1 MHKSLQFD
9 DFFDKNFKILISRDF
24 DIFTEEAF
32 YSKLVGS
39 PCIKV
44 GSRSLTNRCFGGEKS
59 ARTFYLIYFG
69 SGRQRR
75 RGLIQFQWD
84 ILLPCTGVR
93 ACVLHAKRQA
103 AGGTTTILC
112 GCFTWL
118 LSLAP
123 TLG

>member
-69 SGRQRR
+69 SGRRRR

-93 ACVLHAKRQA
+93 ACVLQRKEA
-103 AGGTTTILC
+103 GTTTTSTVWV
-112 GCFTWL
+112 FY
-118 LSLAP
+118 LALVFSSHIGL
-123 TLG
+123 T